1 MVLRKPVFLIQSGW
15 KKSGAVVPLCDFHWS
30 ITLIGCESMLFLYV
44 RPRARV
50 ARVSAHKTAA
60 KVLEIGK
67 RFCNTQTALSI
78 AQNPKKV

>member
-1 MVLRKPVFLIQSGW
+1 
-15 KKSGAVVPLCDFHWS
+15 
-30 ITLIGCESMLFLYV
+30 MLFLYV